1 MGQTVND
8 LSLAAQPIVHLIH
21 SGGFYGAERMLLDHC
36 RITPGQ
42 HRVVFINAPQSLLQR
57 FSEAGVPSHN
67 CHCLKALLAHL
78 RQQPGLLNAHNFK
91 AQVFAWVCAR
101 RLQLPLVLTQHGFTP
116 RSLKQK
122 LYTWIS
128 LRLCRSPQ
136 VRRVACV
143 AQSIAQLH
151 RQAGVAEGKLRV
163 IPNGLPEPKRVL
175 PVNQDGPPLREAEIR
190 RDEMEPMVGFVGRLS
205 AEKGPDLFLDALINL
220 CRQRPTLKAVL
231 LGDGEQNQAL
241 RQRIDAAGLSLRILL
256 PGYQQ
261 DMQPWLKRL
270 NVLVLSSRTEGT
282 PMILLEAMQA
292 GTPVVAF
299 AVGGIPDVLQHRQN
313 GLLAKPL
320 DSVDLERRIGQ
331 LLDQP
336 ALAEELAQAARVT
349 QRKHYHLPTL
359 ARSWDEL
366 YRLARESTPV

>member
-1 MGQTVND
+1 MSD
-8 LSLAAQPIVHLIH
+8 LSMAAQPVVHLIH

-36 RITPGQ
+36 RVTPGR
-42 HRVVFINAPQSLLQR
+42 HRVVFINAPEALLQR
-57 FSEAGVPSHN
+57 FAQDGVTCHN
-67 CHCLKALLAHL
+67 CRCLKQLLSHL

-91 AQVFAWVCAR
+91 AQVFAWICAR
-101 RLQLPLVLTQHGFTP
+101 RLGLPLVLTQHGFTP

-128 LRLCRSPQ
+128 LRLCRSPR

-151 RQAGVAEGKLRV
+151 LQAGVPASKLQV
-163 IPNGLPEPKRVL
+163 IANGLPEPQRPAPASKE
-175 PVNQDGPPLREAEIR
+175 GPPLQEALIR
-190 RDEMEPMVGFVGRLS
+190 RDEAAPLVGFVGRLS
-205 AEKGPDLFLDALINL
+205 AEKGPDLFLDALIGL
-220 CRQRPTLKAVL
+220 CRQRPALRAVL

-241 RQRIDAAGLSLRILL
+241 RQRIDEAGLTLRILL
-256 PGYQQ
+256 PGYQN

-320 DSVDLERRIGQ
+320 DSADLARCIDR
-331 LLDQP
+331 LLDDP
-336 ALAEELAQAARVT
+336 ALAGELAEAARVT

-359 ARSWDEL
+359 ARRWDEL
-366 YRLARESTPV
+366 YRLARESATV

>member
-1 MGQTVND
+1 M
-8 LSLAAQPIVHLIH
+8 AAQPIVHLIH

-36 RITPGQ
+36 LGTPGQ
-42 HRVVFINAPQSLLQR
+42 HRVVFINAPDTLLQR
-57 FSEAGVPSHN
+57 FAEAGVASHN
-67 CHCLKALLAHL
+67 CHCLQELLAHL

-101 RLQLPLVLTQHGFTP
+101 RLRLPLVMTQHGFTP

-122 LYTWIS
+122 LYTWLS
-128 LRLCRSPQ
+128 LRLCRSRR

-143 AQSIAQLH
+143 AQSIALLH
-151 RQAGVAEGKLRV
+151 LEAGVAEGKLRV
-163 IPNGLPEPKRVL
+163 IPNGLPEPALEL
-175 PVNQDGPPLREAEIR
+175 PASLDGPPLREPEVR
-190 RDEMEPMVGFVGRLS
+190 RDEMEPLVGFVGRLS
-205 AEKGPDLFLDALINL
+205 AEKGPDLFLDALIGL
-220 CRQRPTLKAVL
+220 CQQRPALKAVL

-241 RQRIDAAGLSLRILL
+241 RERINEAGLATRILL
-256 PGYQQ
+256 PGYQN

-299 AVGGIPDVLQHRQN
+299 AVGGIPDVLQHRHN

-320 DSVDLERRIGQ
+320 DSAGLGRCIGQ
-331 LLDQP
+331 LLDDP
-336 ALAEELAQAARVT
+336 VLAGELAKAAQVT

-359 ARSWDEL
+359 ARRWDEL
-366 YRLARESTPV
+366 YRVARESSRV

>member
-8 LSLAAQPIVHLIH
+8 LSRAVQPIVHLIH

-36 RITPGQ
+36 LVTPGQ
-42 HRVVFINAPQSLLQR
+42 HRVVFLNAPATLLER
-57 FSEAGVPSHN
+57 FAKAGVPSHN
-67 CHCLKALLAHL
+67 CQCLKELLAHL
-78 RQQPGLLNAHNFK
+78 RHQPGLLNAHNFK

-101 RLQLPLVLTQHGFTP
+101 RLHLPLVLTQHGFTP

-128 LRLCRSPQ
+128 LRLCRSRQ

-151 RQAGVAEGKLRV
+151 VQAGVAEAKLRV
-163 IPNGLPEPKRVL
+163 IPNGLPEPKLTL
-175 PVNQDGPPLREAEIR
+175 PASTDGPPLREPEVR
-190 RDEMEPMVGFVGRLS
+190 RDEAEPLVGFVGRLS
-205 AEKGPDLFLDALINL
+205 AEKGPDLFLDALIAL
-220 CRQRPTLKAVL
+220 CHQRPGLKAVL

-241 RQRIDAAGLSLRILL
+241 RQRIEDAGLALRILL
-256 PGYQQ
+256 PGYQN

-299 AVGGIPDVLQHRQN
+299 AVGGIPDVLQHRHN

-320 DSVDLERRIGQ
+320 DSAELERRIGE
-331 LLDQP
+331 LLDDP
-336 ALAEELAQAARVT
+336 GLAEELAGAARVT
-349 QRKHYHLPTL
+349 QRKYYHLPTL

-366 YRLARESTPV
+366 YRVAREATPV

>member
-1 MGQTVND
+1 M
-8 LSLAAQPIVHLIH
+8 AAQPIVHLIH

-36 RITPGQ
+36 RVTPGQ
-42 HRVVFINAPQSLLQR
+42 HRVVFLNAPDALLAR
-57 FSEAGVPSHN
+57 FTDAGVPSHN
-67 CHCLKALLAHL
+67 CRCLKSLLAHL

-101 RLQLPLVLTQHGFTP
+101 RLHLPLVLTQHGFTP

-122 LYTWIS
+122 LYTWTS
-128 LRLCRSPQ
+128 LRLCRSRQ

-151 RQAGVAEGKLRV
+151 LQAGVAESKLLV
-163 IPNGLPEPKRVL
+163 IPNGLPELAVEL
-175 PVNQDGPPLREAEIR
+175 PTAPAAPLLRSEVRREELGPL
-190 RDEMEPMVGFVGRLS
+190 VGFVGRLS
-205 AEKGPDLFLDALINL
+205 AEKGPDLFLDALIAL
-220 CRQRPTLKAVL
+220 CHQRPELKAVL

-241 RQRIDAAGLSLRILL
+241 RQRIEEAGLALRILL

-299 AVGGIPDVLQHRQN
+299 AVGGIPDVLQHRHN
-313 GLLAKPL
+313 GLLAKPE
-320 DSVDLERRIGQ
+320 DSADLERQIGQ
-331 LLDQP
+331 LLDDP
-336 ALAEELAQAARVT
+336 ALGEALAQAARAT

-359 ARSWDEL
+359 AQRWDEL
-366 YRLARESTPV
+366 YRVAREATPV